1 MSSQVE
7 LKERVAWLER
17 ELPPNPPRFKIHDS
31 LPFAVLRYDPD
42 EEWLLRREVK
52 HLATRLENQ
61 GLTVRIVSLADLVWR
76 AIDRSEGMA
85 AVAELERNQGFE
97 AAQAQVQTY
106 LSDSDFQP
114 LADQVVE
121 AVAGLDPERSIVFL
135 VRAAGAAPGLYP
147 LSTLLH
153 ELQGRTRVPV
163 ILCYPGHLEG
173 ANRLRFMGLPD
184 RDSRGSYR
192 VKIYG

>member
-1 MSSQVE
+1 MSSPVE

-31 LPFAVLRYDPD
+31 LPFAVLRYDPE

-52 HLATRLENQ
+52 HLATRLEKE
-61 GLTVRIVSLADLVWR
+61 GLTAKIVSLADMLWR
-76 AIDRSEGMA
+76 AVDHSEGMA
-85 AVAELERNQGFE
+85 AVAALERSHGFE

-106 LSDSDFQP
+106 LSDADFQP
-114 LADQVVE
+114 LADQVASE
-121 AVAGLDPERSIVFL
+121 VAGLDPGRSVAFL
-135 VRAAGAAPGLYP
+135 VRAAALAPGLYP

-153 ELQGRTRVPV
+153 ELQGRTLVPI
-163 ILCYPGHLEG
+163 ILCYPGRLEG
-173 ANRLRFMGLPD
+173 TNRLRFMGLPD

-192 VKIYG
+192 VKIYA